1 MSGSS
6 RGFGAVLRNRPFLF
20 LWMAQAISQVAQNGA
35 NLVQIVL
42 IETLTHSSGQIALM
56 VLAFS
61 LPAALLSLI
70 AGVVVD
76 RVSNRLILIASNV
89 LRALFT
95 LGYLAAYHWLFDW
108 SALLVIYLLTF
119 VNSAVGQFFAPA
131 EAATIPALV
140 NRQGLLSANALF
152 NLTMTIAQVIGLVL
166 LFPLIVKFG
175 NTIAPHFGIDIAF
188 VLIVVMYLLAT
199 LLVLA
204 LPPDHHRFHPNQTTS
219 LAQTLRDIRDGWS
232 FVHATPAIYM
242 PILHLTTVAMLVMV
256 LVTIGPGFASRVLA
270 LSPEDAIYIFGPA
283 GIGMLISTVG
293 IGRFGHRFLR
303 DQLSTIGEL
312 AISVVLASLAA
323 VGWASSAPDMA
334 AFNLTF
340 TPIVMLLAF
349 LLGISLAL
357 IAVPAQTS
365 LQERSPVE
373 LRGRVFALL
382 YTLTSLVVI
391 VPLLFIGALADRIG
405 IPVVSLL
412 IALLTLVVA
421 LYSLTRTRRLADF
434 VVSDLSEP

>member
-1 MSGSS
+1 
-6 RGFGAVLRNRPFLF
+6 
-20 LWMAQAISQVAQNGA
+20 
-35 NLVQIVL
+35 
-42 IETLTHSSGQIALM
+42 
-56 VLAFS
+56 
-61 LPAALLSLI
+61 
-70 AGVVVD
+70 
-76 RVSNRLILIASNV
+76 
-89 LRALFT
+89 
-95 LGYLAAYHWLFDW
+95 
-108 SALLVIYLLTF
+108 
-119 VNSAVGQFFAPA
+119 
-131 EAATIPALV
+131 
-140 NRQGLLSANALF
+140 
-152 NLTMTIAQVIGLVL
+152 
-166 LFPLIVKFG
+166 
-175 NTIAPHFGIDIAF
+175 
-188 VLIVVMYLLAT
+188 
-199 LLVLA
+199 
-204 LPPDHHRFHPNQTTS
+204 
-219 LAQTLRDIRDGWS
+219 
-232 FVHATPAIYM
+232 
-242 PILHLTTVAMLVMV
+242 
-256 LVTIGPGFASRVLA
+256 
-270 LSPEDAIYIFGPA
+270 
-283 GIGMLISTVG
+283 MLISTVG

>member
-1 MSGSS
+1 
-6 RGFGAVLRNRPFLF
+6 
-20 LWMAQAISQVAQNGA
+20 
-35 NLVQIVL
+35 
-42 IETLTHSSGQIALM
+42 
-56 VLAFS
+56 
-61 LPAALLSLI
+61 
-70 AGVVVD
+70 
-76 RVSNRLILIASNV
+76 
-89 LRALFT
+89 
-95 LGYLAAYHWLFDW
+95 
-108 SALLVIYLLTF
+108 
-119 VNSAVGQFFAPA
+119 
-131 EAATIPALV
+131 
-140 NRQGLLSANALF
+140 
-152 NLTMTIAQVIGLVL
+152 
-166 LFPLIVKFG
+166 
-175 NTIAPHFGIDIAF
+175 
-188 VLIVVMYLLAT
+188 
-199 LLVLA
+199 
-204 LPPDHHRFHPNQTTS
+204 
-219 LAQTLRDIRDGWS
+219 
-232 FVHATPAIYM
+232 M

-303 DQLSTIGEL
+303 DQLSTIGEAAL
-312 AISVVLASLAA
+312 SVVLAGLAA

-421 LYSLTRTRRLADF
+421 LYSLTRTRHVGEFA
-434 VVSDLSEP
+434 VGDLSEP